1 MDTIEYYNKY
11 ASRIF
16 EDTVDRDMEPQRE
29 EFLEELRE
37 IDGDT
42 ILDLGCGS
50 GRDSLAFYEQGFDV
64 TPLDASE
71 EMCKLAEIPTGL
83 EVLCMDYEDMEF
95 DDAFDGIWGNEALI
109 HVPEDELPG
118 ILEKLT
124 EALCQNG
131 ILFLSFQEGDF
142 EGQRSG
148 RYFCEYTREELER
161 ILTETGRLEIL
172 KLWTTEDEDR
182 EAGDKLLNVLAKK
195 IS

>member
-71 EMCKLAEIPTGL
+71 EMCKLAEIHTGL
-83 EVLCMDYEDMEF
+83 EVLCMDY
-95 DDAFDGIWGNEALI
+95 A
-109 HVPEDELPG
+109 EDELPG

-182 EAGDKLLNVLAKK
+182 EEGDKLLNVLAKK

>member
-1 MDTIEYYNKY
+1 
-11 ASRIF
+11 
-16 EDTVDRDMEPQRE
+16 
-29 EFLEELRE
+29 
-37 IDGDT
+37 
-42 ILDLGCGS
+42 
-50 GRDSLAFYEQGFDV
+50 
-64 TPLDASE
+64 
-71 EMCKLAEIPTGL
+71 
-83 EVLCMDYEDMEF
+83 MDYEDMEF

-182 EAGDKLLNVLAKK
+182 EEGDKLLNVLAKK

>member
-16 EDTVDRDMEPQRE
+16 EDTVDRDMESQRE

-71 EMCKLAEIPTGL
+71 EMCKLAQDWRCCAWT
-83 EVLCMDYEDMEF
+83 MR
-95 DDAFDGIWGNEALI
+95 IWS
-109 HVPEDELPG
+109 
-118 ILEKLT
+118 LT
-124 EALCQNG
+124 MRLTA
-131 ILFLSFQEGDF
+131 
-142 EGQRSG
+142 SG
-148 RYFCEYTREELER
+148 AT
-161 ILTETGRLEIL
+161 
-172 KLWTTEDEDR
+172 KH
-182 EAGDKLLNVLAKK
+182 
-195 IS
+195 

>member
-1 MDTIEYYNKY
+1 MKKVLVRQVDGLDFLKLL
-11 ASRIF
+11 IF
-16 EDTVDRDMEPQRE
+16 RKQGHKEQ
-29 EFLEELRE
+29 L
-37 IDGDT
+37 IT
-42 ILDLGCGS
+42 ILMSQLVKF
-50 GRDSLAFYEQGFDV
+50 L
-64 TPLDASE
+64 
-71 EMCKLAEIPTGL
+71 I
-83 EVLCMDYEDMEF
+83 MDYADMEF

-182 EAGDKLLNVLAKK
+182 EEGDKLLNVLAKK

>member
-1 MDTIEYYNKY
+1 M
-11 ASRIF
+11 
-16 EDTVDRDMEPQRE
+16 
-29 EFLEELRE
+29 
-37 IDGDT
+37 
-42 ILDLGCGS
+42 
-50 GRDSLAFYEQGFDV
+50 

-71 EMCKLAEIPTGL
+71 EMCKLAEIHTGL

-109 HVPEDELPG
+109 HVPEEELPG